1 MGERWVQRGVG
12 LRFVF
17 QKQTSFFKKT
27 FLKNLKCWAGDGV
40 GDDLAS
46 FAYDGWRHKVWNAAL
61 PAGHRD
67 YATGTK
73 F

>member
-1 MGERWVQRGVG
+1 M
-12 LRFVF
+12 
-17 QKQTSFFKKT
+17 
-27 FLKNLKCWAGDGV
+27 

-73 F
+73 FRLKFREI